1 MSSATLT
8 DPALKEEEE
17 EQEAAGPERRLKVLA
32 SHRMPL
38 PATFKFT
45 YYGMSFDAGIRRI
58 PEGGAQLV
66 IRGNL
71 GNLPYSAESIT
82 ARNYLHTVIDAGRS
96 LPNAQIDV
104 DRKQAIIVRG
114 EMKFPSVPSPAT
126 VAAGTTAMTIAV
138 KPICELIAKC
148 RKAGGM

>member
-1 MSSATLT
+1 MEVT
-8 DPALKEEEE
+8 DPALIEEE
-17 EQEAAGPERRLKVLA
+17 PEKASPDLRVLA
-32 SHRMPL
+32 SHRMPM
-38 PATFKFT
+38 PATFKFA
-45 YYGMSFDAGIRRI
+45 YYGMSFDAGIRRNE
-58 PEGGAQLV
+58 EGGAHLV

-96 LPNAQIDV
+96 LPNAEINV

-114 EMKFPSVPSPAT
+114 EMRFPAVPSPAT
-126 VAAGTTAMTIAV
+126 VAAGTAAMTIAI

-148 RKAGGM
+148 RRAGGV